1 MAAARLI
8 KTEFT
13 VHIITWNVASALPLM
28 QDVEALFKP
37 QESTSQR
44 DVFKKTDIFVIGL
57 QEAYQSI
64 QDAMASSVPIVG
76 RDDMVELFGSYM
88 APRGYVRLTF
98 CRILGIVNMV
108 FIRRSLLCYV
118 RDAEVCTTKTGFGG
132 WVGNKGATSIRF
144 TLGDLSLCFTNCHLY
159 PHNENND
166 RRVQELRD
174 IFEEQAFESPELPR
188 TRLMEHDVM
197 VLFGD
202 LNFRLEGMNFEEVAM
217 MLHQRRLQQL
227 FRADQLALEQ
237 IKGDRG
243 ISALRFFVE
252 MPIAFPPSYKFEP
265 GTDDYEAEGK
275 KRVPAWCDRI
285 LWRMHERQFPRIT
298 DTNPKPT
305 ITQEYYDIHMQPKN
319 SDHKAV
325 SAGLKILVD
334 ISDFDPR
341 VIFHLT
347 EWYVG
352 HPGVISFE
360 VTAGTVVSGRDWVG
374 LYHHNFCSE
383 REHVFTHHMPSRRG
397 KSSKKTQVYSIT
409 VDPVKVSLQPGLF
422 TLLYRSVHYRTFIG
436 MSPAFPIKA
445 K

>member
-1 MAAARLI
+1 MAARSS
-8 KTEFT
+8 KTEFI
-13 VHIITWNVASALPLM
+13 VHVITWNVASTLPLM
-28 QDVEALFKP
+28 QDVEALFMP
-37 QESTSQR
+37 QESTSLR

-64 QDAMASSVPIVG
+64 QEAMVSSVPVVG
-76 RDDMVELFGSYM
+76 RDDIVELFGSYL

-108 FIRRSLLCYV
+108 FIRRSLLCYI
-118 RDAEVCTTKTGFGG
+118 RDTEVCTTKTGFGG

-144 TLGDLSLCFTNCHLY
+144 TLGDLGLCFTNCHLY

-174 IFEEQAFESPELPR
+174 IFEVQAFENAELPR

-202 LNFRLEGMNFEEVAM
+202 LNFRLDGMSFEEVAM
-217 MLHQRRLQQL
+217 MLHQRRYHEL
-227 FRADQLALEQ
+227 FKSDQLALEQ
-237 IKGDRG
+237 IKGDMG
-243 ISALRFFVE
+243 TSALRFFVE
-252 MPIAFPPSYKFEP
+252 MPIKFAPSYKFES

-298 DTNPKPT
+298 ETNPRPV
-305 ITQEYYDIHMQPKN
+305 ISQEYYDIHMCPKS

-325 SAGLKILVD
+325 SAGLKVLVD

-341 VIFHLT
+341 VVFHLM

-352 HPGVISFE
+352 CPATIRFE
-360 VTAGTVVSGRDWVG
+360 VTVGTVVSGRDWVG
-374 LYHHNFCSE
+374 LYHYNFCSE
-383 REHVFTHHMPSRRG
+383 REHLFTQHMPSRRG
-397 KSSKKTQVYSIT
+397 KVGKKTQVYSIT
-409 VDPVKVSLQPGLF
+409 IDPLKVPLQPGLF
-422 TLLYRSVHYRTFIG
+422 TLLYRSVYYRTFIG
-436 MSPAFPIKA
+436 MSPAFPVKT